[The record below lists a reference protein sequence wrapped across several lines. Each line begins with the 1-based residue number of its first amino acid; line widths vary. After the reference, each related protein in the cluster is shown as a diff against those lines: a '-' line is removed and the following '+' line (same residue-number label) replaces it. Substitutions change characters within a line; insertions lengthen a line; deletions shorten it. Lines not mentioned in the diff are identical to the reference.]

1 MPRRRGVERTGLRLQ
16 NFTMRRPPDFKPTQ
30 VFDWAHEPADE
41 RPTDF
46 GRSTGYSTL
55 SGFGSLQQVSGS
67 AHRRHQ
73 VQGTGMVKLMAVTC
87 VVLGLSVSAL
97 YTLVHY
103 LRGG

>member
-1 MPRRRGVERTGLRLQ
+1 
-16 NFTMRRPPDFKPTQ
+16 MRRQPDFKPTQ

-46 GRSTGYSTL
+46 GRHSTGYSTL

-73 VQGTGMVKLMAVTC
+73 QAGWGIAKLTVVASA
-87 VVLGLSVSAL
+87 VLGLSLTAL
-97 YTLVHY
+97 WALVHY
-103 LRGG
+103 LRAA

>member
-1 MPRRRGVERTGLRLQ
+1 
-16 NFTMRRPPDFKPTQ
+16 MRRPPDFKPTQ
-30 VFDWAHEPADE
+30 VFDWDHEPADE

-46 GRSTGYSTL
+46 GRSTGYSGL
-55 SGFGSLQQVSGS
+55 SGFGSLQQVSGH

-73 VQGTGMVKLMAVTC
+73 PQGAGMVKLMAVTC

-97 YTLVHY
+97 YTMVHY

>member
-1 MPRRRGVERTGLRLQ
+1 
-16 NFTMRRPPDFKPTQ
+16 MRRPPDFKPTQ
-30 VFDWAHEPADE
+30 VFDWANEPSDE

-46 GRSTGYSTL
+46 GRSTGYSSL

-67 AHRRHQ
+67 AHRRQRPH
-73 VQGTGMVKLMAVTC
+73 GASMARLMAVTC

-97 YTLVHY
+97 YTMVHY